1 MTLHMETTA
10 TETRH
15 ITVGSFRKM
24 AAAAAIV
31 GMAFAGTQMAQP
43 GFAQTQEPARS
54 TVASGASDQ
63 NGAVLTGRQA
73 WNAKRAMGGPNWRP

>member
-1 MTLHMETTA
+1 MTLRMETTA
-10 TETRH
+10 TETMY

-31 GMAFAGTQMAQP
+31 GMAFAVTQMAQP
-43 GFAQTQEPARS
+43 GFAQTKGSTRS
-54 TVASGASDQ
+54 AVGSGAGDQ